1 MKTWS
6 GVQQCLTVTFWIAL
20 LPNVVL
26 SQCGG
31 HLTGDSGEFKSPNF
45 PANYPNNIE
54 CNWVITVPEGKQ
66 VHLEFDSSFNVSVL
80 EHTV

>member
-6 GVQQCLTVTFWIAL
+6 GVQLCMIVTLWMTL

-45 PANYPNNIE
+45 PWNYPNNIE